1 MVARCPQLV
10 HSSIWPPRAA
20 VRQTRDGQQDLEVGP
35 AEPRTVPLDE
45 VCSRAANDVGH
56 LEPWPTHLLLLGQPT
71 FLQDQRVQRTGGGMQ
86 VALRKVEIASGL
98 FQIVMA

>member
-10 HSSIWPPRAA
+10 HSSICPPRAA
-20 VRQTRDGQQDLEVGP
+20 VRQRAMASRTLKVGP

-45 VCSRAANDVGH
+45 VCTCSADDVGH
-56 LEPWPTHLLLLGQPT
+56 LEPWPTHLLLLGRPA
-71 FLQDQRVQRTGGGMQ
+71 FLEPQRVQRTGSGMQ
-86 VALRKVEIASGL
+86 VTLREVEIASSF